1 MLLLATHLLNIIDRR
16 KNKKAIGTIRK
27 RGKKKQRRIHFFAK
41 VGKK

>member
-27 RGKKKQRRIHFFAK
+27 RGKRSKEESIFFAK